1 MSASIP
7 NHESVSQLERDCLDA
22 LEKRGSKIQSLH
34 PHQLTAIHEL
44 LSGNSVFQRV
54 QTGGGKTLVV
64 ILLVLLRQDYPN
76 KYRSGKI
83 LAFFPTLALIQ
94 DTKRRLSDYG
104 ISCWTSPSNENSY
117 TNGLSRASSC
127 VISEPDEKTSSNIS
141 QVDVLLSTGEFW
153 ASSSPKAQA
162 ARNVVAREENRII
175 WIDEADTAVITSKTY
190 RPSQSML
197 GDIPGVYAPAP
208 VLFSS
213 ATFTEILLKE
223 AVMFY
228 KSKHAKF
235 VQTQADRQNLKVKRL
250 DAADMKAAK
259 GVVYEQIEVR
269 FNLPKGISVGD
280 AE

>member
-104 ISCWTSPSNENSY
+104 ISCWTSPCNENSY
-117 TNGLSRASSC
+117 TNCLSRASSC

-141 QVDVLLSTGEFW
+141 QVDVVLSTGEFW
-153 ASSSPKAQA
+153 ESSSPKAQA
-162 ARNVVAREENRII
+162 ARDVVAREENRII
-175 WIDEADTAVITSKTY
+175 WIDEADTAVTTSKTY

-197 GDIPGVYAPAP
+197 GRMPGLYAPAP

-223 AVMFY
+223 AGMFY
-228 KSKHAKF
+228 KSPHAKF

-259 GVVYEQIEVR
+259 GVVYKQIEVR